1 MLHRVLDLDR
11 FVGMTK
17 TMENGR
23 ETWNLECKEFLQIK
37 VAEDG
42 RKRISTYKL
51 QLVGVQGIHGTRD
64 ALNEQRIKVFQ
75 V

>member
-11 FVGMTK
+11 SVGMTK

-37 VAEDG
+37 VAEDS

-51 QLVGVQGIHGTRD
+51 QLVGVQ
-64 ALNEQRIKVFQ
+64 
-75 V
+75 